1 MQVEIFS
8 DVICPWCFIGKRR
21 LDYVLD
27 LDIGIDVEL
36 TWRPYQLYPQLPKEG
51 IERGAFLRARYGEDA
66 DRTKTPS
73 RIARD
78 AEEVGIKFNYGAVE
92 RVPNTMNAHRLLGS
106 YDGAA
111 QHDLSEALFQA
122 YFCDGRD
129 VGDNAVLADIASENG
144 ADRQATLEYLES
156 DADLR
161 ETEAMLVE
169 NPSFGVEAVPTYRL
183 GGLYLLPGAQTP
195 DVMMQFIKRAA
206 MKLEANAS

>member
-1 MQVEIFS
+1 MQIEIFS

-27 LDIGIDVEL
+27 LDVGVDVEIS
-36 TWRPYQLYPQLPKEG
+36 WRPYQLYPQLPKEG

-78 AEEVGIKFNYGAVE
+78 AEEVGIEFNYGAVE
-92 RVPNTMNAHRLLGS
+92 RVPNTLNAHRLLGS
-106 YDGAA
+106 VAGQA
-111 QHDLSEALFQA
+111 QHDLSEALFKA

-129 VGDNAVLADIASENG
+129 VGDNAVLAEIAAENG
-144 ADRQATLEYLES
+144 ADRQSTFDYLES
-156 DADLR
+156 DADVR
-161 ETEAMLVE
+161 DVEAQLVE
-169 NPSFGVEAVPTYRL
+169 NPSFGIEAVPTYRL
-183 GGLYLLPGAQTP
+183 GGLFLLPGAQTP
-195 DVMMQFIKRAA
+195 DVMMQFIRRAA

>member
-1 MQVEIFS
+1 MQIEIFS
-8 DVICPWCFIGKRR
+8 DVVCPWCFIGKRR

-36 TWRPYQLYPQLPKEG
+36 TWRPYQLYPRLPAQG
-51 IERGAFLRARYGEDA
+51 IERGEFLRAQYGDHA

-73 RIARD
+73 RIAHD
-78 AEEVGIKFNYGAVE
+78 AEEVGIRFDYAAIE
-92 RVPNTMNAHRLLGS
+92 RVPNTLNAHRLIGS
-106 YDGAA
+106 YEGQA

-129 VGDNAVLADIASENG
+129 VGDIGVLADIAVENG
-144 ADRQATLEYLES
+144 ADRDATLAFL
-156 DADLR
+156 DGDGGRA
-161 ETEAMLVE
+161 ETEAMLAD
-169 NPSFGVEAVPTYRL
+169 NPSHGVEAVPTYRL

-195 DVMMQFIKRAA
+195 DVMVQFIRRAA